1 MCDEISFFEGVDV
14 MPVDKSW
21 INLSNSSCEEY
32 VNEVIGFVEYAFQ
45 RVKEEDMKIKCP
57 CNDCNNRYGTTQV
70 EVIGDLVWKGMTND
84 YTRWHLHG
92 EGNSEEDK
100 EDTMYLM

>member
-1 MCDEISFFEGVDV
+1 
-14 MPVDKSW
+14 
-21 INLSNSSCEEY
+21 
-32 VNEVIGFVEYAFQ
+32 
-45 RVKEEDMKIKCP
+45 MKIKCP

-92 EGNSEEDK
+92 EGNSDEDK
-100 EDTMYLM
+100 EDTMYLMQNLYIREYLKNPRLNID